1 MTEYEAMKAEIAR
14 LQDELKEEK
23 DHISDLTHDLSIAR
37 ETITDVARVR
47 DDFFESLSARDA
59 DVVTL
64 EHERD
69 EWKDKF
75 ETADQV
81 VKDYRAAFGLKDGQ
95 SGYDMLEIHK
105 YALGQLKD
113 TQVDAREMAKA
124 LSHWI
129 MFPSETNTEGLFDAF
144 HQHGT
149 QYIA

>member
-14 LQDELKEEK
+14 LQD
-23 DHISDLTHDLSIAR
+23 
-37 ETITDVARVR
+37 
-47 DDFFESLSARDA
+47 
-59 DVVTL
+59 
-64 EHERD
+64 ERD